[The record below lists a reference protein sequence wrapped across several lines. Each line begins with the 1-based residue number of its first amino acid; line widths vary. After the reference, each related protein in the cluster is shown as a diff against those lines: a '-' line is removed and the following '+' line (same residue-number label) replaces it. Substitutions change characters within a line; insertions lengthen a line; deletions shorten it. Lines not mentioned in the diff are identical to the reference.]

1 MRLYVS
7 RSLQPFVVIDGG
19 RKVADALP
27 FVRAAKFAWY
37 IFTLGEQFFV
47 LSLKETRERLSN
59 SRDTNSLAKT
69 LNLVALESSPVI
81 PIGRGEWINL
91 PELPKRGTTRSR
103 AVFLRKRQGNEQL
116 VGAVGTIQKAE
127 PLLVEY
133 MKVADRS
140 KLTIVDLDRLRETPV
155 RIGAKRSPAKK
166 AAAKKEVLK
175 KAVPKG
181 SDLRLLIG
189 DSRIDLI
196 DGGGPQVEPPTT
208 EFDTVSVMYATDR
221 EPKISGKQGR
231 LKYLN
236 RLASPSKLSYGV
248 CQVTIPANHRLGK
261 METPSMW
268 RLQIHDDPEKHFTIQ
283 DCAAK
288 TRSEFF
294 QIIKAIVETSDG
306 KSAFV
311 FIHGYNVAFDDA
323 VKRTAQLSRDMKF
336 PGIPVLYSWA
346 SAANTLRYPK
356 DEETIA
362 FTEGRLKTF
371 LEDIRSKSGAEVVH
385 LIAHSMGNRALL
397 RALNLS
403 RSSGKRPPG
412 KFKQV
417 VLTAPDVA
425 RTEVEELVESAKE
438 LAERVT
444 LYASRKDKPLLA
456 SRLFHSSKRLG
467 FVYGVPF
474 FFAGVDSVDASRVHT
489 DLMGHSV
496 FSSAR
501 SVLSDLSEVIRHG
514 EHPRQRFELEELKT
528 PDGLCWTFKK

>member
-7 RSLQPFVVIDGG
+7 RSLLPFVVIDGR
-19 RKVADALP
+19 RKVAEAFP

-37 IFTLGEQFFV
+37 VFTLGEQFFV
-47 LSLKETRERLSN
+47 LSQKETREQLSN
-59 SRDTNSLAKT
+59 SRGTNSLAKA
-69 LNLVALESSPVI
+69 LNLEALESSPVMAF
-81 PIGRGEWINL
+81 RGEWIDL

-103 AVFLRKRQGNEQL
+103 AVFLRKSRGNGQL
-116 VGAVGTIQKAE
+116 VGAVGTIQKEE
-127 PLLVEY
+127 PELVGS

-155 RIGAKRSPAKK
+155 RIGIKRAPAKK
-166 AAAKKEVLK
+166 AAKKAAGK

-196 DGGGPQVEPPTT
+196 GGAGRLAEPPTT
-208 EFDTVSVMYATDR
+208 EVDTVSVMYATDR
-221 EPKISGKQGR
+221 EAKTSDKQGR

-236 RLASPSKLSYGV
+236 RLASPAKLSYGV

-261 METPSMW
+261 METPSIW

-283 DCAAK
+283 DCAVK

-294 QIIKAIVETSDG
+294 QLLKSVVETSEG

-323 VKRTAQLSRDMKF
+323 VKKTAQLSRDMKF
-336 PGIPVLYSWA
+336 PGVPVLYSWA

-371 LEDIRSKSGAEVVH
+371 LEDIRAKSGAEVIH

-403 RSSGKRPPG
+403 RSSGQQTLG

-425 RTEVEELVESAKE
+425 RTEVEELIESAKQ

-444 LYASRKDKPLLA
+444 LYASKKDKPLLA
-456 SRLFHSSKRLG
+456 SRLFHSYKRLG

-474 FFAGVDSVDASRVHT
+474 FFAGVDSVDASRVQT

-496 FSSAR
+496 FSNAR

-514 EHPRQRFELEELKT
+514 EHPKERFELEELKT
-528 PDGLCWTFKK
+528 PDGLCWAFKK